1 MTKLRISQSNGIKRK
16 DNSIHTGQT
25 FQSSETDLCQQQQ
38 QLRQA
43 HIVAGLPLRLVPSS
57 A

>member
-1 MTKLRISQSNGIKRK
+1 MTKLRISQSNRIKRK